1 MGPQRGELRVQGWG
15 VQAVI
20 LHRAA
25 GPSHGQI
32 FECYRQR
39 KGSHGD
45 AWGTMFLAGPRDQ
58 EPVAKYVR
66 EASRDG
72 LGSGGG
78 A

>member
-20 LHRAA
+20 LH
-25 GPSHGQI
+25 
-32 FECYRQR
+32 RQR